1 MFITKEYDFHDAI
14 CKFLNVAVDDVLIDK
29 VLTISNH
36 DDRNMV
42 ETSRGLFYCES
53 FEDLDANVYMK
64 VARVI

>member
-36 DDRNMV
+36 
-42 ETSRGLFYCES
+42 
-53 FEDLDANVYMK
+53 ANVYMK